1 MDEVDQGL
9 LVLLFVMFRS
19 QNLPYTEHV
28 SARKVDMSGG
38 VVIEYL
44 SYLIYL
50 NNCLF
55 LWNNIN

>member
-55 LWNNIN
+55 L